1 MADLVSKAAKSEL
14 SGGGGGGGGGR
25 NRVSQSAF

>member
-1 MADLVSKAAKSEL
+1 MADLVSKAAKGEL
-14 SGGGGGGGGGR
+14 SGGGGGGGGR